1 MFSPVLYIR
10 AQITKLI
17 IEPIIE
23 PISLKLANTKPV
35 FIIKKAKNF
44 KEKLQAC
51 KHLDKYLKYMHPL
64 SQCQINHYPL
74 HQSPQKRNYFLHVH
88 C

>member
-35 FIIKKAKNF
+35 FMNKKG
-44 KEKLQAC
+44 
-51 KHLDKYLKYMHPL
+51 
-64 SQCQINHYPL
+64 
-74 HQSPQKRNYFLHVH
+74 QKFQRKITGL
-88 C
+88 